1 MRKVISNLFYTE
13 IIRTI
18 RSTKIIKQQRRWIY
32 SSNKCF
38 SVRETTN
45 VEYDIPVENIRNFSI
60 VAHVDH
66 GKSTLADRLLELTG
80 AIKTNSGKQ
89 VLDNLQVEKER
100 GITVKAQTASLFYS
114 YQGKNYLINLIDT
127 PGHVDFS
134 AEVHR
139 SLAPCQGVIL
149 LVDAND
155 GVQAQ
160 TVANYYLARD
170 KNLVIIP
177 VINKVDLKN
186 ANPEKV
192 KDQLQILFD
201 VEHIDVIKISAKLGT
216 GIDKVLDAIVE
227 RIPPPNVCR
236 DQSFRALIFDSW
248 YDKHKGAISLIYV
261 KDGALSVGKYITSLH
276 MQKSY
281 EIRSIFLLRPYAENV
296 KTIFAGQVGAIAC
309 NMKSKEAHIGDTLHL
324 RHQSVESLEGFKPP
338 KPMVFAGVYPM
349 DQSQFVSLQAAI
361 DKLTLNDSAVTVTLE
376 SSIALGR
383 GWRIGFLG
391 LLHMEVFIQRLE
403 QEYGAQPIV
412 TAPAVTYKAKIF
424 GSKNIAKYKKDVIS
438 FNNPAHFPDIQIVSE
453 FYEPMIIATVI
464 TPVKYMSD
472 IASLCREKRGVE
484 KLNKTIGNDRL
495 MLQYVMPLSEVILDF
510 HDSLKSISSG
520 YASFDYEDY
529 DYQLSDIVKLDILLN
544 GKQVEELST
553 IVHKAKVLQT
563 GKKLCAKL
571 LETIPRQLFEIAIQA
586 AIKSKVIARET
597 LKPYKK
603 DVTAKL
609 YGGDVTRRKKLLAQ
623 QAEGKKKMR
632 MIGKIS
638 LPRDTFISV
647 LKK

>member
-1 MRKVISNLFYTE
+1 MRNAMLNSY
-13 IIRTI
+13 
-18 RSTKIIKQQRRWIY
+18 TKIISNSIRNGKLFKLQRRWTY
-32 SSNKCF
+32 PSHRCF
-38 SVRETTN
+38 STQVTSD
-45 VEYDIPVENIRNFSI
+45 VEHDVPVEAIRNFSI

-80 AIKTNSGKQ
+80 AIQANSGKQ

-114 YQGKNYLINLIDT
+114 YQGKRYLLNLIDT

-134 AEVHR
+134 AEVQR

-160 TVANYYLARD
+160 TVANYYLARE

-186 ANPEKV
+186 AKPEKV
-192 KDQLQILFD
+192 KEQLQMLLD
-201 VEHIDVIKISAKLGT
+201 VEHVDIIKISAKLGT
-216 GIDKVLDAIVE
+216 GIDEVLNAVVE
-227 RIPPPNVCR
+227 RIPPPTVAR
-236 DQSFRALIFDSW
+236 DKPFRALIFDSW

-261 KDGALSVGKYITSLH
+261 KDGAVSVGKQISSAY
-276 MQKSY
+276 MKKSY
-281 EIRSIFLLRPYAENV
+281 EVRNIFLLRPHAENV

-309 NMKSKEAHIGDTLHL
+309 NMKSKEAHIGDTVHL
-324 RHQSVESLEGFKPP
+324 RHQPVDSLEGFKPP

-349 DQSQFVSLQAAI
+349 DQSQFASLQAAI
-361 DKLTLNDSAVTVTLE
+361 DKLTLNDSAVKAVLE
-376 SSIALGR
+376 SSVALGR

-412 TAPAVTYKAKIF
+412 TAPAVTYKATIF
-424 GSKNIAKYKKDVIS
+424 GSKNITKYQGDTVI
-438 FNNPAHFPDIQIVSE
+438 FNNPMHFPDPQIVSE
-453 FYEPMIIATVI
+453 FYEPMILATII
-464 TPVKYMSD
+464 TPDTYMRE
-472 IASLCREKRGVE
+472 IMSLCREKRGVE
-484 KLNKTIGNDRL
+484 KLNKTIGNDRF

-510 HDSLKSISSG
+510 HDALKSISSG
-520 YASFDYEDY
+520 YASFDYEDH
-529 DYQLSDIVKLDILLN
+529 DYQLSDIVKLNILLN
-544 GKQVEELST
+544 GKLVEELCT
-553 IVHKAKVLQT
+553 IVHRKKASQI
-563 GKKLCAKL
+563 GKNLCIKL
-571 LETIPRQLFEIAIQA
+571 LDTIPRQLFEIAIQA
-586 AIKSKVIARET
+586 TIGSKVIARET
-597 LKPYKK
+597 LKPYRK

-638 LPRDTFISV
+638 LPRDTFINV
-647 LKK
+647 LKR

>member
-1 MRKVISNLFYTE
+1 MLNSY
-13 IIRTI
+13 
-18 RSTKIIKQQRRWIY
+18 TKIISNSIRNGKLFKLQRRWTY
-32 SSNKCF
+32 PSHRCF
-38 SVRETTN
+38 STQVTSD
-45 VEYDIPVENIRNFSI
+45 VEHDVPVEAIRNFSI

-80 AIKTNSGKQ
+80 AIQANSGKQ

-114 YQGKNYLINLIDT
+114 YQGKRYLLNLIDT

-134 AEVHR
+134 AEVQR

-160 TVANYYLARD
+160 TVANYYLARE

-186 ANPEKV
+186 AKPEKV
-192 KDQLQILFD
+192 KEQLQMLLD
-201 VEHIDVIKISAKLGT
+201 VEHVDIIKISAKLGT
-216 GIDKVLDAIVE
+216 GIDEVLNAVVE
-227 RIPPPNVCR
+227 RIPPPTVAR
-236 DQSFRALIFDSW
+236 DKPFRALIFDSW

-261 KDGALSVGKYITSLH
+261 KDGAVSVGKQISSAY
-276 MQKSY
+276 MKKSY
-281 EIRSIFLLRPYAENV
+281 EVRNIFLLRPHAENV

-309 NMKSKEAHIGDTLHL
+309 NMKSKEAHIGDTVHL
-324 RHQSVESLEGFKPP
+324 RHQPVDSLEGFKPP

-349 DQSQFVSLQAAI
+349 DQSQFASLQAAI
-361 DKLTLNDSAVTVTLE
+361 DKLTLNDSAVKAVLE
-376 SSIALGR
+376 SSVALGR

-412 TAPAVTYKAKIF
+412 TAPAVTYKATIF
-424 GSKNIAKYKKDVIS
+424 GSKNITKYQGDTVI
-438 FNNPAHFPDIQIVSE
+438 FNNPMHFPDPQIVSE
-453 FYEPMIIATVI
+453 FYEPMILATII
-464 TPVKYMSD
+464 TPDTYMRE
-472 IASLCREKRGVE
+472 IMSLCREKRGVE
-484 KLNKTIGNDRL
+484 KLNKTIGNDRF

-510 HDSLKSISSG
+510 HDALKSISSG
-520 YASFDYEDY
+520 YASFDYEDH
-529 DYQLSDIVKLDILLN
+529 DYQLSDIVKLNILLN
-544 GKQVEELST
+544 GKLVEELCT
-553 IVHKAKVLQT
+553 IVHRKKASQI
-563 GKKLCAKL
+563 GKNLCIKL
-571 LETIPRQLFEIAIQA
+571 LDTIPRQLFEIAIQA
-586 AIKSKVIARET
+586 TIGSKVIARET
-597 LKPYKK
+597 LKPYRK

-638 LPRDTFISV
+638 LPRDTFINV
-647 LKK
+647 LKR